1 MLRYF
6 DSVGIE
12 LDLPITVVERRDYA
26 GTVAIELA
34 RRGSTES
41 IDLGHRAAEAIWM
54 VPAT

>member
-1 MLRYF
+1 
-6 DSVGIE
+6 
-12 LDLPITVVERRDYA
+12 
-26 GTVAIELA
+26 VAIELA